1 MLRSREHPPSKLRR
15 STEASY
21 IGIAYIGIGVLASAV
36 LRLRSLL
43 CAAFYNSSRAVPVD
57 NKKAEAKA
65 SAVHLVAPTGFEP
78 ATFALRGR
86 RPKPLDDG
94 AIKKAAKHVAWVK
107 LGSSDRIRTGDLRL
121 ERATS

>member
-43 CAAFYNSSRAVPVD
+43 CAAFYNSSR
-57 NKKAEAKA
+57 
-65 SAVHLVAPTGFEP
+65 
-78 ATFALRGR
+78 
-86 RPKPLDDG
+86 G
-94 AIKKAAKHVAWVK
+94 AIS
-107 LGSSDRIRTGDLRL
+107 LITDDMSRT
-121 ERATS
+121 

>member
-57 NKKAEAKA
+57 NKKAEVKA

-94 AIKKAAKHVAWVK
+94 AIKRIYQKW
-107 LGSSDRIRTGDLRL
+107 LGWKESNPHIRYQKPL
-121 ERATS
+121 SCH